1 MKEARRVEQ
10 LAHFVSHPSSLMAVR
25 RFVAQTVRAWG
36 VDVFPIVLLSDELAT
51 NVVDHAHTEFDVRI
65 ELGTDVVRVEVSDA
79 SPNMPCPRP
88 PDIHAERGRGLLLI
102 DQLSAHW
109 GAERRGGGKAVWFT
123 IASDGTPAATR

>member
-1 MKEARRVEQ
+1 VEQ

-25 RFVAQTVRAWG
+25 RFVAQTAQAWG

-79 SPNMPCPRP
+79 SPAMPCPQM
-88 PDIHAERGRGLLLI
+88 PDINAERGRGLLLL
-102 DQLSAHW
+102 DQLSARW

-123 IASDGTPAATR
+123 VDSNGASHGSR